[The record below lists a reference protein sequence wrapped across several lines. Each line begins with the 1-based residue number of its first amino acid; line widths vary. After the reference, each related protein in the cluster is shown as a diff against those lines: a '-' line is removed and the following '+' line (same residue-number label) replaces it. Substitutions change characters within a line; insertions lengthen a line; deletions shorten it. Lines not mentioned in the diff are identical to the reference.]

1 MTQNPMN
8 IDREFGRSASL
19 LPIRSTIKRPWAAV
33 AACLFLCVCGA
44 AAAEQIDE
52 RAQALL
58 VLEPIFDVL
67 DCTQQGHIESGEVD
81 EHFFHLF
88 APYDPDRRQW
98 ASKQSFV
105 KARESVKRLAEEAE
119 FAAMDADGNEKVSV
133 KEYRDRILHLIRVAD
148 VNGDGEVTMEE
159 LRAAESDDD

>member
-1 MTQNPMN
+1 MS
-8 IDREFGRSASL
+8 IERRFGRTIAMLPVRAPMKRRWATFATCL
-19 LPIRSTIKRPWAAV
+19 L
-33 AACLFLCVCGA
+33 LCVCGA
-44 AAAEQIDE
+44 AAAEDVDE
-52 RAQALL
+52 RVQALL

-88 APYDPDRRQW
+88 APYDPDRKQW
-98 ASKQSFV
+98 AAKQSFV
-105 KARESVKRLAEEAE
+105 KASEPAERQVEEAE
-119 FAAMDADGNEKVSV
+119 FAAMDVDGDEKVSV

-148 VNGDGEVTMEE
+148 GNGDGEVTMEE